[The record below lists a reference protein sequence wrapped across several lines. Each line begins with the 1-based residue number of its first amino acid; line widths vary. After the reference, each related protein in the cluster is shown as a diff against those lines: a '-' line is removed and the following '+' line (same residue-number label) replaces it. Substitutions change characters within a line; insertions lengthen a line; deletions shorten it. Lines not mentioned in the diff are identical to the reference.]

1 MRSIR
6 GRLLTILL
14 GSWTTVWLAVAAITL
29 DRAGHEV
36 EELLDAQL
44 AQTARVLC
52 SIIGA
57 GNLPNLE
64 SLPQTLSPFDHPY
77 ESKISFQLWR
87 DTELI
92 SAFGGAPEGPL
103 GDAPGF
109 SDQQIGETRWR
120 VYGLS
125 PSDRPGQILYV
136 AQSYEI
142 RQELIHFLTIQSL
155 QPVLWSLPLIILLIW
170 FGVSDGLRSLSI
182 LAHQIGRRSAERL
195 VPVDESVVPVE
206 VRPLTNAL
214 NELMEELKQA
224 LSLERRFTSDASHEL
239 RTPLAVIRTNAQ
251 IAYRSTDAAERSE
264 ALQGLISGVDRA
276 SHLCSQLLML
286 ARLDPDSVESIHHA
300 APLTE
305 AVTQAVTDKRAAASL
320 KSLTVSMNVPEEDP
334 CVVTV
339 DPSAL
344 SLLIGNLL
352 ENAIKYTPE
361 GGAVRLLVAP
371 RGDRTLL
378 QVTDTGPGVP
388 SLDRS
393 RVLERFYRRS
403 RASAPGS
410 GLGLSIVQ
418 RICELYGAKLE
429 LLDGDDGKGLC
440 VEVTFASAA

>member
-1 MRSIR
+1 
-6 GRLLTILL
+6 
-14 GSWTTVWLAVAAITL
+14 
-29 DRAGHEV
+29 
-36 EELLDAQL
+36 
-44 AQTARVLC
+44 
-52 SIIGA
+52 
-57 GNLPNLE
+57 
-64 SLPQTLSPFDHPY
+64 
-77 ESKISFQLWR
+77 
-87 DTELI
+87 
-92 SAFGGAPEGPL
+92 
-103 GDAPGF
+103 
-109 SDQQIGETRWR
+109 
-120 VYGLS
+120 
-125 PSDRPGQILYV
+125 
-136 AQSYEI
+136 
-142 RQELIHFLTIQSL
+142 
-155 QPVLWSLPLIILLIW
+155 
-170 FGVSDGLRSLSI
+170 
-182 LAHQIGRRSAERL
+182 
-195 VPVDESVVPVE
+195 
-206 VRPLTNAL
+206 
-214 NELMEELKQA
+214 
-224 LSLERRFTSDASHEL
+224 
-239 RTPLAVIRTNAQ
+239 
-251 IAYRSTDAAERSE
+251 
-264 ALQGLISGVDRA
+264 
-276 SHLCSQLLML
+276 ML